1 MNVSELIPW
10 SRDKENGVFKSDSD
24 HPVVTLQKEMNR
36 MFENFSK
43 SVFDFPAMKNNM
55 NDMGLTPLISPK
67 IDVVETEK
75 DVKVTV
81 ELPGMEEKDINVNFA
96 GDMLV
101 IKGEKKSE
109 KEEKKEDY
117 CFTERSY
124 GSFHRSIPISKSVDR
139 DKVDAKL
146 KNGVLKVILPKT
158 ADAQKETKKI
168 KINCE

>member
-1 MNVSELIPW
+1 MNVRELIPW
-10 SRDKENGVFKSDSD
+10 NRDKENGVFKSDSN
-24 HPVVTLQKEMNR
+24 HPIVTLQKEMNR

-43 SVFDFPAMKNNM
+43 SFFDFPAMQ
-55 NDMGLTPLISPK
+55 NDMGLTQLISPK

-75 DVKVTV
+75 EIKVTV

-124 GSFHRSIPISKSVDR
+124 GSFHRSIPISTAVDR

-146 KNGVLKVILPKT
+146 KNGVLKVTLPKT
-158 ADAQKETKKI
+158 AEAQKETKKI